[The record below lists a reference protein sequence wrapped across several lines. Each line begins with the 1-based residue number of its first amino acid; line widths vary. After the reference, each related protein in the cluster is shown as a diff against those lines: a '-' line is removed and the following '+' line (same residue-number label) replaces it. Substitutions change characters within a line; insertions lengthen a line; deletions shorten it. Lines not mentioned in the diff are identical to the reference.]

1 MALGG
6 PRWPSV
12 VLGGHQDQDKSRWPH
27 CHLRSHPGEGRRVLS
42 ALGGLGDVEV
52 CGGPQDEVASM
63 GTGWWDHWGHGDVHV
78 LLCVVATGT
87 RGHPCT
93 GTWGRDGGHVCA
105 VTMGWAMSGH
115 EQCHGDG

>member
-27 CHLRSHPGEGRRVLS
+27 CHLRSHPGQGRRVLS

-63 GTGWWDHWGHGDVHV
+63 GTGWWPCVGTVGDTVM
-78 LLCVVATGT
+78 CMFF
-87 RGHPCT
+87 
-93 GTWGRDGGHVCA
+93 CA
-105 VTMGWAMSGH
+105 
-115 EQCHGDG
+115 